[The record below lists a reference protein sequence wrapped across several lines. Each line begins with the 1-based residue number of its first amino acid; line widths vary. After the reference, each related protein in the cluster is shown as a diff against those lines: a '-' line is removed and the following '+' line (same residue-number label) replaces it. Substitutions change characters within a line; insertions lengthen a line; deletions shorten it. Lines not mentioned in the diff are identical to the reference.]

1 MAHLVSWNHPS
12 AASQMQEQATAV
24 ASPRLRKAAQEFE
37 ANFLEELLKPLKE
50 DPLFSGSDG
59 LGGSGSGDGE
69 ISGSLGTV
77 DSLGTEALANALAS
91 AGGLGIA
98 KHILA
103 QMAPL
108 EAANEAKRNA
118 SSGTSDH
125 AGDKEPGHP
134 QMKGQGNAQGKVQG
148 KGNPKMLPWVQPIR

>member
-12 AASQMQEQATAV
+12 VSQAQTQAMAGG
-24 ASPRLRKAAQEFE
+24 SPRLRKAAQEFE
-37 ANFLEELLKPLKE
+37 ANFLQELLKPLKE

-59 LGGSGSGDGE
+59 LGGGGNGDGE
-69 ISGSLGTV
+69 MSGSLGTV

-103 QMAPL
+103 QMAPV
-108 EAANEAKRNA
+108 EAANEAKRNVA
-118 SSGTSDH
+118 SGIRDPEDT
-125 AGDKEPGHP
+125 GPGHP
-134 QMKGQGNAQGKVQG
+134 QIKVQG
-148 KGNPKMLPWVQPIR
+148 RVQGRGNPKLLPCVQLIR